1 METSKKF
8 VIFHK
13 AETVK
18 KLLIFPEMEPCLF
31 KPRLKKLKKIHPE
44 KIAYTLI
51 FSQKKAV
58 LLFQE
63 TKIQRNF
70 LYFLKRKLFLHFEKR
85 KPRKKPLIFQEE
97 PSKLENQNL
106 LCFSEKS

>member
-8 VIFHK
+8 LIFHK

-31 KPRLKKLKKIHPE
+31 KPRLKKLEKIHPE

-58 LLFQE
+58 LLFLE

-85 KPRKKPLIFQEE
+85 KPRNKLRINF
-97 PSKLENQNL
+97 SKNT
-106 LCFSEKS
+106 FG